1 MAFERIESPGGVAWL
16 RSPLLH
22 RAGVPH
28 GFSTRRGGVSPAPFD
43 SLNLGLADAPGE
55 PDAWERVQ
63 ENWSRFLCAVGLVG
77 RVLVRARQVHGV
89 GVLEPDRDESVVRP
103 QPPFADG
110 DALVS
115 VDRNHAVSVRMADCA
130 AVLLADPTRG
140 VVGAVHAGWRG
151 TVAGVLPRAIA
162 VMAARGARVGAMLAA
177 VGPCIGPDAFE
188 VGPEVCEAFG
198 AAGLAACVRSGRS
211 EGRWLADL
219 PAALRA
225 QLIGSGVAA
234 DRIDIDGSCTLGDP
248 KTQFSYR
255 RDGSRSGRMAAIIG
269 LSMLSHADCM

>member
-1 MAFERIESPGGVAWL
+1 MSFERIESPDGVAWL

-55 PDAWERVQ
+55 PDDWERVQ
-63 ENWSRFLCAVGLVG
+63 DNWSRFRRAVGLDG
-77 RVLVRARQVHGV
+77 RALVRARQVHGV
-89 GVLEPDRDESVVRP
+89 GVLEPDRDESAVRP

-110 DALVS
+110 DALVTA
-115 VDRNHAVSVRMADCA
+115 DRNHAISVRVADCA
-130 AVLLADPTRG
+130 PVLLADPTSG

-162 VMAARGARVGAMLAA
+162 VMAARGARAETMLAA
-177 VGPCIGPDAFE
+177 VGPSIGPDAFE
-188 VGPEVCEAFG
+188 VGPEVREAFA
-198 AAGLAACVRSGRS
+198 AAGLAECIRPGRA

-219 PAALRA
+219 PAALRV
-225 QLIGSGVAA
+225 QLEASGVAA
-234 DRIDIDGSCTLGDP
+234 GRIEVDGSCTWSDP
-248 KTQFSYR
+248 VAHFSYR
-255 RDGSRSGRMAAIIG
+255 RDGARSGRMAAIIG
-269 LSMLSHADCM
+269 RM